1 MTEKQKTPAATRVYR
16 VDGPGKESHLVEAAS
31 AAQAICHVYKPNC
44 RVATQSDLLTL
55 TKEGVEVEDAA

>member
-1 MTEKQKTPAATRVYR
+1 MTNDKKTPAARRIYFVA
-16 VDGPGKESHLVEAAS
+16 GPDKARLVNAPSAS
-31 AAQAICHVYKPNC
+31 QAIVHAFKPLC